1 MFGLDD
7 QSIPHWQALGSGRKE
22 RKSLYKRLKKLGKKR
37 SRAHSSDSDSSESS
51 EDELD
56 GEPVEKQ
63 NLSQTQLQWYAY
75 VQHTGTEEQM
85 KALKKPDKAVRA
97 AAPSGAN

>member
-1 MFGLDD
+1 MFELDD
-7 QSIPHWQALGSGRKE
+7 QSIPQWQALGSGKKE

-37 SRAHSSDSDSSESS
+37 SRTHSSDSDSSESS

-56 GEPVEKQ
+56 GEAVEKK

-75 VQHTGTEEQM
+75 VQHTGT
-85 KALKKPDKAVRA
+85 
-97 AAPSGAN
+97 